1 MIGLCEYLFL
11 ERIVFADTSAAVTS
25 LSSMFPGHTRSCR
38 KYGVDQTLRD
48 DKSTGS
54 TSYRNG
60 IGTCIS
66 FDYARQITSAISA
79 VISRLT
85 SNLFRIFALGYAPS
99 ALSSPNEHLSGPL
112 ARKSCPSSSERR
124 LSSPCTCCATD
135 SKAVVCDRVNSTP
148 RDFLG
153 RLTLYTAPA
162 YPLHKAP
169 TSGPRSRDSEG
180 TTAPSRLGSAVRW
193 KDSRRNWRRY
203 FATS

>member
-1 MIGLCEYLFL
+1 
-11 ERIVFADTSAAVTS
+11 
-25 LSSMFPGHTRSCR
+25 MFPGRTRSCK
-38 KYGVDQTLRD
+38 KYGVDQTPRD

-85 SNLFRIFALGYAPS
+85 SNFFRIFALGYAPP
-99 ALSSPNEHLSGPL
+99 ALSSPNVHPSGLL
-112 ARKSCPSSSERR
+112 ARKSCPNSSGRR
-124 LSSPCTCCATD
+124 LLFPYTCCATD
-135 SKAVVCDRVNSTP
+135 SKAVVCDRVNSTL

-169 TSGPRSRDSEG
+169 TSDPQSRDSEG

-193 KDSRRNWRRY
+193 KNNRRNWRRY
-203 FATS
+203 SATS